1 LILTYINKL
10 IEMETLENNKTAYK
24 EIGQD
29 DFISEVIE
37 ASKEKLIVVD
47 FWAPWCGPCKDLG
60 PRIEKIISQTDN
72 KVNLIKINIDNN
84 KELASQLNIQS
95 IPTVYAFKDAKIVN
109 AFQGSIPEKEIIKFI
124 EKALGE
130 KINVNQNEII
140 SKARKLLNEEKYNE
154 SINIVE
160 EIVATNS
167 NNEAIEIL
175 VKSLVGLKKLEE
187 AKNVIDSLDEELT
200 KNENIKTAI
209 SAYNLLLNANQ
220 NESIDDLKEK
230 VKKNPLNVEINK
242 KLSDLYFLNKD
253 YNDALSLMINLYV
266 KSKKDTQKEI
276 KKILFDYFDIL
287 GNNHE
292 ETIRARRKLSSIIF
306 S

>member
-1 LILTYINKL
+1 
-10 IEMETLENNKTAYK
+10 METLENNKTAYK

-187 AKNVIDSLDEELT
+187 ASSL
-200 KNENIKTAI
+200 
-209 SAYNLLLNANQ
+209 
-220 NESIDDLKEK
+220 
-230 VKKNPLNVEINK
+230 
-242 KLSDLYFLNKD
+242 
-253 YNDALSLMINLYV
+253 
-266 KSKKDTQKEI
+266 
-276 KKILFDYFDIL
+276 
-287 GNNHE
+287 
-292 ETIRARRKLSSIIF
+292 
-306 S
+306 

>member
-1 LILTYINKL
+1 
-10 IEMETLENNKTAYK
+10 METLENNKTAYK

-72 KVNLIKINIDNN
+72 KVNLIKINIDKN

>member
-1 LILTYINKL
+1 
-10 IEMETLENNKTAYK
+10 METLENNKTAYK

-292 ETIRARRKLSSIIF
+292 ETIKARRKLSSIIF

>member
-1 LILTYINKL
+1 
-10 IEMETLENNKTAYK
+10 METLENNKTAYK

>member
-1 LILTYINKL
+1 
-10 IEMETLENNKTAYK
+10 METLENNKTAYK

-60 PRIEKIISQTDN
+60 RRIEKIISQTDN
-72 KVNLIKINIDNN
+72 KVNLIKINIDKN

-292 ETIRARRKLSSIIF
+292 ETIKARRKLSSIIF

>member
-1 LILTYINKL
+1 
-10 IEMETLENNKTAYK
+10 METLENNKTAYK

-72 KVNLIKINIDNN
+72 KVNLIKINIDKN

-292 ETIRARRKLSSIIF
+292 ETIKARRKLSSIIF

>member
-1 LILTYINKL
+1 
-10 IEMETLENNKTAYK
+10 METLENNKTAYK

-72 KVNLIKINIDNN
+72 KVNLIKINIDKN

-140 SKARKLLNEEKYNE
+140 SKARKLLNDEKYNE

-292 ETIRARRKLSSIIF
+292 ETIKARRKLSSIIF

>member
-1 LILTYINKL
+1 
-10 IEMETLENNKTAYK
+10 METLENNKTAYK

-84 KELASQLNIQS
+84 KELAPQLNIQS

-292 ETIRARRKLSSIIF
+292 ETIKARRKLSSIIF